1 MACSIG
7 ATRKVRAGTHPAV
20 PRGLIAVAVVVV
32 VWAVAS
38 QLVTRA
44 QILPSPL
51 AVALVLAEL
60 IGNGSLWHHLGVT
73 LARVA
78 ASFVIA
84 LALGAAL
91 GVWMGR
97 SRAADAWL
105 NTLLIVALNLP
116 ALVVIVLCYIWIGL
130 TEAAAVTAVAANKIP
145 MVAVMLRDGAR
156 ALSPPLDDMAR
167 AFRLSPLARWRHVV
181 IPQLAPH
188 LASAARTGMALIW
201 KIVLVV
207 EFLGRGD
214 GVGFKLHMSFQL
226 FDVKAVLAWALA
238 FVAVMLAVDALILRP
253 WEARASR
260 WRRDDA
266 A

>member
-145 MVAVMLRDGAR
+145 MV
-156 ALSPPLDDMAR
+156 
-167 AFRLSPLARWRHVV
+167 
-181 IPQLAPH
+181 
-188 LASAARTGMALIW
+188 
-201 KIVLVV
+201 
-207 EFLGRGD
+207 
-214 GVGFKLHMSFQL
+214 
-226 FDVKAVLAWALA
+226 
-238 FVAVMLAVDALILRP
+238 
-253 WEARASR
+253 
-260 WRRDDA
+260 
-266 A
+266 